1 MKRKEFVISQGIA
14 SVPIGNNGVVSVSK
28 RKIIRVL
35 PLCKDKR
42 LYKVNNRQ
50 NFDI

>member
-14 SVPIGNNGVVSVSK
+14 SVPIGNNGVLSVSI

-42 LYKVNNRQ
+42 LYRVNNRQ